1 MGKEI
6 FKRLLYSFL
15 FSLGLSLLIVLLIS
29 GDSGGSENTQARNIM
44 FFYASFIS
52 ISCFISSVTAFLNL
66 AVWMR
71 KSLYLSIASFF
82 AFPLAVHII
91 TILQNTEGDLA
102 LLLILYSPSSLYLL
116 ALIYNFYIFRKN
128 IKTESIQKDL

>member
-6 FKRLLYSFL
+6 FKRLLYPFL
-15 FSLGLSLLIVLLIS
+15 FSLGLSFLIVLLVS
-29 GDSGGSENTQARNIM
+29 GGSGGSENTQARNIM

-52 ISCFISSVTAFLNL
+52 ISCFISSVPAFLNL
-66 AVWMR
+66 VVSVR

-82 AFPLAVHII
+82 AFPLAVHIF

-102 LLLILYSPSSLYLL
+102 LLIIFYSPSSLYLL
-116 ALIYNFYIFRKN
+116 ALIYNFYRFRKN
-128 IKTESIQKDL
+128 TEIEWIQKNL